1 MLEYLTEELHSHLY
15 LKSLY
20 TESRWKAHT
29 PQQTDRKLGFDLR
42 SCNTTL
48 MSSTSAVPTVYVEHT
63 SRSIFDLNGPGFA
76 ADSEASGKGRPTRL
90 AAYLKR
96 LAQKPAFTRNI
107 DEAIDDSISDVAL
120 VKAPSDTAAD
130 AAGGQNITRSGSLA
144 SISSASGV
152 PPPQQSKAPTQ
163 NGHIESTD
171 KKGSPEQDS
180 FAYIESILESLAY
193 LGKLGIAI
201 DSVLQRNPLEIYNL
215 VESTALEVDER
226 YVMLALQ
233 QLSILESR

>member
-1 MLEYLTEELHSHLY
+1 M
-15 LKSLY
+15 
-20 TESRWKAHT
+20 
-29 PQQTDRKLGFDLR
+29 
-42 SCNTTL
+42 
-48 MSSTSAVPTVYVEHT
+48 PTVYVEHT

-76 ADSEASGKGRPTRL
+76 VDPEAFGKGRPTRL
-90 AAYLKR
+90 AAYLTR

-107 DEAIDDSISDVAL
+107 DEAIDDNFSDVAP
-120 VKAPSDTAAD
+120 VKAPTDTAAD

-144 SISSASGV
+144 SISSASGI
-152 PPPQQSKAPTQ
+152 PPPQQIKAPIQ

-233 QLSILESR
+233 RCSMFESR